1 MAQPKGT
8 QYIIFRPKIMVAEL
22 GTQLPPL
29 NLPLGGDWNAHIT
42 PGAGVTEWHH
52 IPHTEEGCVISPSA
66 PKDDIPSDEAGGAI
80 GVVPSG
86 ESEITISFTPLTYDL
101 DLFTW
106 LASLQIQQ
114 EVAAVTNADPTL
126 AFPAYKRIA
135 LTPEGKQFM
144 FGVEGTF
151 QEGTLTDAGGF
162 VRAFGYK
169 VEQTNEVDVNMRR
182 TGDDAVVRLEAEV
195 RCLVTTVSAEQ
206 MADTGITA
214 TDQRFDMF
222 VVPNVA

>member
-1 MAQPKGT
+1 MPQPVGT
-8 QYIIFRPKIMVAEL
+8 QYIIFKPNIKAAPL
-22 GTQLPPL
+22 GTKLPSMNTPI
-29 NLPLGGDWNAHIT
+29 GGDWNLGSTDPNQKWFDLPHT
-42 PGAGVTEWHH
+42 DEGVT
-52 IPHTEEGCVISPSA
+52 ISPSA
-66 PKDDIPSDEAGGAI
+66 PKDDITSDEAGGAI

-86 ESEITISFTPLTYDL
+86 ESEITIGFTPITYNL

-126 AFPAYKRIA
+126 AYPAFKRLA

-144 FGVEGTF
+144 FGVEGYF
-151 QEGTLTDAGGF
+151 SEGSFTEKGGF

-169 VEQTNEVDVNMRR
+169 VEQTNEVDINMRR

-195 RCLVTTVSAEQ
+195 RCLVTTVSATQ
-206 MADTGITA
+206 RAGTGIPA
-214 TDQRFDMF
+214 TDSRFDMF
-222 VVPNVA
+222 LVPNI

>member
-1 MAQPKGT
+1 MAQPEGT
-8 QYIIFRPKIMVAEL
+8 QYIIFRPKIYVAEV
-22 GTQLPPL
+22 GTRLPKL
-29 NLPLGGDWNAHIT
+29 NTPLGGDWNSGIT
-42 PGAGVTEWHH
+42 TGTRWHH
-52 IPHTEEGCVISPSA
+52 VPHTEEGCVISPTA
-66 PKDDIPSDEAGGAI
+66 PKDDITSDEAGGAI

-86 ESEITISFTPLTYDL
+86 ESDITIGFTPMTYNL

-106 LASLQIQQ
+106 LASLQRAQ
-114 EVAAVTNADPTL
+114 EAAAVTNADPTL
-126 AFPAYKRIA
+126 AYPAYKRLA

-151 QEGTLTDAGGF
+151 QEGTLTDKGGF

-195 RCLVTTVSAEQ
+195 RCLVTTVAAAQ
-206 MADTGITA
+206 TTGTGITQ

-222 VVPNVA
+222 VVPNV